1 MNSSQN
7 ELSESAKSNESGQPQ
22 ATELA
27 GKPPDTASQP
37 QSASPVE
44 KPEEVPDKT
53 EEPPIADVASSEPE
67 QIPGSPPAVSP
78 EEPSS
83 SEGSP
88 AASPE
93 EPSSSE
99 GSLPAASPEEP
110 SSSEGSP
117 PAASPGESQENE
129 EIVWPNHP
137 ISPPSEPRQYR
148 AIGLVKA
155 RYVPSDEQFTKGDLI
170 PPDGAEI
177 NAVLLGRIMS
187 LVKNHLNLEED
198 HLWVVYPRT
207 RQKEGNLHAQIMGV
221 WEPENLNQLKEP
233 TPEPGEVSDESKPDP
248 ETGPSGEESGKAAI
262 AAVEY
267 TPLEDGYFSI
277 RGEVVFQSQDRGYL
291 IVKIKQSARKSSDK
305 PKFFK
310 LKLSGTLEGK
320 AVGHFWDFH
329 VCREGNDL
337 VVMQGN
343 DMGLLPSRRKP
354 MHKGKRGSYQKSRPP
369 RKPYSS
375 PARPEGS
382 KPPPP
387 KRRESKD

>member
-1 MNSSQN
+1 MNSSPN
-7 ELSESAKSNESGQPQ
+7 ELSESAKSNQSSQSQES
-22 ATELA
+22 ELA

-37 QSASPVE
+37 QSPELAE
-44 KPEEVPDKT
+44 KPSDLPEEPA
-53 EEPPIADVASSEPE
+53 ESPPIAEIDGPEEQPPGEPE
-67 QIPGSPPAVSP
+67 ESSNSFEDEPKPTDPSQGSQ
-78 EEPSS
+78 
-83 SEGSP
+83 
-88 AASPE
+88 
-93 EPSSSE
+93 
-99 GSLPAASPEEP
+99 
-110 SSSEGSP
+110 
-117 PAASPGESQENE
+117 GESNPTVSLEEGQENE
-129 EIVWPNHP
+129 EDLEAWPNHP

-155 RYVPSDEQFTKGDLI
+155 RYVPSDQQFTKGDLI

-187 LVKNHLNLEED
+187 LVKNHLNLEEN

-233 TPEPGEVSDESKPDP
+233 TPTPGEVTDESQPDP
-248 ETGPSGEESGKAAI
+248 EPGPSGKESDPSDKESEKTAI
-262 AAVEY
+262 AAM
-267 TPLEDGYFSI
+267 PLEDGYFSI

-329 VCREGNDL
+329 VRREGNDL

-343 DMGLLPSRRKP
+343 DMGMLPSRRKP
-354 MHKGKRGSYQKSRPP
+354 MRKGKRGSYSKSRPP
-369 RKPYSS
+369 KKPYSPS
-375 PARPEGS
+375 GRPEGF
-382 KPPPP
+382 KPSPP
-387 KRRESKD
+387 KRKESRTGSEG

>member
-1 MNSSQN
+1 MNSSPN
-7 ELSESAKSNESGQPQ
+7 ELSESAKSNESSQSQ
-22 ATELA
+22 ASELA

-37 QSASPVE
+37 QSPELAE
-44 KPEEVPDKT
+44 KPSDIPEEPA
-53 EEPPIADVASSEPE
+53 ESPPIAEVGGPDEQPPGEPSESSNSSEDEPKSTDPSQNSE
-67 QIPGSPPAVSP
+67 
-78 EEPSS
+78 EEPNPTISLE
-83 SEGSP
+83 EG
-88 AASPE
+88 
-93 EPSSSE
+93 
-99 GSLPAASPEEP
+99 
-110 SSSEGSP
+110 
-117 PAASPGESQENE
+117 QENE
-129 EIVWPNHP
+129 EGVEGWPNHP

-155 RYVPSDEQFTKGDLI
+155 RYVPSDQQFTKGDLI

-187 LVKNHLNLEED
+187 LVKNHLNLEEN

-233 TPEPGEVSDESKPDP
+233 TPTPGEVTDESQTDP
-248 ETGPSGEESGKAAI
+248 EKGPSGEESDSFDKESQKTEI
-262 AAVEY
+262 ASM
-267 TPLEDGYFSI
+267 PLEDGYFSI

-329 VCREGNDL
+329 VRREGNDL

-343 DMGLLPSRRKP
+343 DMGMLPSRRKP
-354 MHKGKRGSYQKSRPP
+354 MRKGKRGSFSKSRPP
-369 RKPYSS
+369 KKPYSPS
-375 PARPEGS
+375 TRPEGS
-382 KPPPP
+382 KPSPP
-387 KRRESKD
+387 KRKESKTSSEG